1 MDNLEEINI
10 WEMVHFRA
18 QPIPTIVVELV
29 DQEDDELLQFSL
41 RELDRAQAIIR
52 EKVNK
57 EKKRKRVRRMKIVGS
72 IVIGIILIIIAV
84 IFFTIFE

>member
-18 QPIPTIVVELV
+18 QELPTILVELV

-41 RELDRAQAIIR
+41 RELDRAQAKIR
-52 EKVNK
+52 EKVIK
-57 EKKRKRVRRMKIVGS
+57 EKKSVRRMKIVGS